1 MAGILIPGR
10 RVALP
15 VPPADIADEVERYA
29 RESGRHASLMPVP
42 QFIDRGTGKDW
53 TWIIKFT
60 AKEHDAALE
69 PYQQG
74 EVEEAPGEMVWL
86 HEPNPRAGQLIS
98 GTRYREPDYLPLDIE
113 EMGPSGVREF
123 LERGN
128 TWSGRGE
135 YESHLDA
142 VQDARRTNEE
152 IAQKVREQ
160 AKEENRYRQRDV
172 RRQRWKI
179 PFIGVLRDIGKRV
192 IGA

>member
-1 MAGILIPGR
+1 MAGLLIPGR

-29 RESGRHASLMPVP
+29 RESGRHATLMAVP

-60 AKEHDAALE
+60 AKEHDGALE
-69 PYQQG
+69 SFQQG
-74 EVEEAPGEMVWL
+74 EVAEAPGEMVWL
-86 HEPNPRAGQLIS
+86 HEPNPRAGQHIS
-98 GTRYREPDYLPLDIE
+98 GSHYREPDYLPLDIE
-113 EMGPSGVREF
+113 EMGASGVREF

-128 TWSGRGE
+128 AWSGRGE
-135 YESHLDA
+135 YDSLVEA
-142 VQDARRTNEE
+142 VEDARRTNEE
-152 IAQKVREQ
+152 TFQKVRAQ
-160 AKEENRYRQRDV
+160 AKEDNRYLQRDM
-172 RRQRWKI
+172 RRQRFRI